1 MHLTREIILRNKFK
15 KILCILR
22 PTLIYG
28 MGDSH
33 NGYGP
38 NRFINLAVKNKSISI
53 FGNDKLSL
61 KLA

>member
-1 MHLTREIILRNKFK
+1 MHLTREMILKNKFN

-28 MGDSH
+28 PGDSH

-38 NRFINLAVKNKSISI
+38 N
-53 FGNDKLSL
+53 
-61 KLA
+61 